1 MPGVPVLIA
10 GGIEVAVVNV
20 ESLLKPLSDENPCGE
35 NLRWDRRYLEIERV
49 AEGKEETQ
57 FSAPEEPDWR
67 EVRDGCVELFARG
80 KHLRVAVLLTLAAV
94 RQEGYP
100 GLRDGLK
107 LISGLLTDYWDP
119 IFPQLDAEDN
129 NDPTERVNA
138 LSAFVTPIA
147 TYGDKV
153 KFLDR
158 VFEAPICQSRQ
169 LGAFSMR
176 DVAIAGG
183 TLEVADDPDKPK
195 PTLQIIQAAFE
206 ETDAAVLEEIA
217 NAIDESLSCLEAIEA
232 IFDEKCGAGV
242 GPSPEAFKTL
252 LRDASIQVR
261 RHLGGEAA
269 ADDGSASTD
278 DGGDSG
284 GGGGG
289 GGRRGG
295 SLAGEVNSPQ
305 EALLAFEKV
314 SRYYAAHEPSSPVA
328 LIVAA
333 AQQMVGKSF
342 VDISKVLTPDVVSML
357 VTISTPP
364 DSQPSE

>member
-1 MPGVPVLIA
+1 
-10 GGIEVAVVNV
+10 VAVVNV
-20 ESLLKPLSDENPCGE
+20 ESLLKPLSEENPAGE
-35 NLRWDRRYLEIERV
+35 NLRWDRRYLEIERL

-94 RQEGYP
+94 RLEGYP

-107 LISGLLTDYWDP
+107 LIHSLLNDYWDQV
-119 IFPQLDAEDN
+119 FPQLDAEDN

-138 LSAFVTPIA
+138 LSAFVTPLA
-147 TYGDKV
+147 TYGDKI

-169 LGAFSMR
+169 LGSFSMR

-183 TLEVADDPDKPK
+183 TLEVPDDPDKQK
-195 PTLQIIQAAFE
+195 PTLQVIQAAFE
-206 ETDAAVLEEIA
+206 ETDASTLEEIA
-217 NAIDESLSCLEAIEA
+217 NAIDEASGCLEGIEA
-232 IFDEKCGAGV
+232 IFDEKCGPGV
-242 GPSPEAFKTL
+242 GPSPEGFKTL

-261 RHLGGEAA
+261 RHLGGEVPAEE
-269 ADDGSASTD
+269 SA
-278 DGGDSG
+278 DGGGEDVSS
-284 GGGGG
+284 GGGG
-289 GGRRGG
+289 GGRRGA
-295 SLAGEVNSPQ
+295 SLDGEVNSPQ
-305 EALLAFEKV
+305 DALLAFEKV

-364 DSQPSE
+364 EAQSSE

>member
-1 MPGVPVLIA
+1 M
-10 GGIEVAVVNV
+10 AVVNV
-20 ESLLKPLSDENPCGE
+20 ESLLKPLSDENPTGE
-35 NLRWDRRYLEIERV
+35 NLRWDRRYLEVERL

-94 RQEGYP
+94 RLEGYP

-107 LISGLLTDYWDP
+107 LIQELLTQYWDP
-119 IFPQLDAEDN
+119 VYPQLDVEDN

-138 LSAFVTPIA
+138 LSAFVTPPA
-147 TYGDKV
+147 TFGDKL

-158 VFEAPICQSRQ
+158 VQEAPICESRQ
-169 LGAFSMR
+169 LGRFSMR

-183 TLEVADDPDKPK
+183 TLEVPDDPNKPR
-195 PTLQIIQAAFE
+195 PTLQVIDAAFE
-206 ETDAAVLEEIA
+206 ETDPQVLEGIA
-217 NAIDESLSCLEAIEA
+217 TAIEEASACLEAIEA

-242 GPSPEAFKTL
+242 GPSPDIFKTM
-252 LRDASIQVR
+252 LRDAGIQVR
-261 RHLGGEAA
+261 RRMAGGEGVGEEGAA
-269 ADDGSASTD
+269 EE
-278 DGGDSG
+278 GDG

-289 GGRRGG
+289 GGRGR
-295 SLAGEVNSPQ
+295 SIAGDVNSPQ
-305 EALLAFEKV
+305 DALLAIEKI
-314 SRYYAAHEPSSPVA
+314 SRYYAANEPSSPVA

-342 VDISKVLTPDVVSML
+342 LEISKVLTPEYVSML

-364 DSQPSE
+364 EESSD